1 MTENIVSCV
10 FILAFILCGCSL
22 DGFFDGNAPMTLF
35 CLLVT
40 MVCGYIICSH
50 GKE

>member
-1 MTENIVSCV
+1 MIDVVSYI
-10 FILAFILCGCSL
+10 FIFTFILCGCSL

-35 CLLVT
+35 CLFVT
-40 MVCGYIICSH
+40 MVCGYIICSQ